1 MARPMDLRLI
11 SRSEV
16 IAAVGGLLLAIGVFL
31 PWYVPN
37 TDNRNANVNGV
48 RDAVSAFDVH
58 SIIRWLLLLAA
69 IAPIVLLYIVVR
81 DHELSWPRGEMTAVV
96 GIIAFGLTAYL
107 GLIDR
112 AGEPPS
118 EISLGIGWYL
128 SFLGTILIS
137 VGGSIRASTTE
148 RPRKPPGVL

>member
-11 SRSEV
+11 SRSEI

-37 TDNRNANVNGV
+37 TDNRNANVDGV
-48 RDAVSAFDVH
+48 RDAVSAFEVH

-96 GIIAFGLTAYL
+96 GIIAFGLTAYV
-107 GLIDR
+107 GIIDR
-112 AGEPPS
+112 PGEPPS

-128 SFLGTILIS
+128 SFLGTILIA
-137 VGGSIRASTTE
+137 VGGSVRASTTE